1 MARDIAATLAEIDA
15 APVAATGQATSIV
28 PMRRQTIGGQIHAL
42 LRREIIVG
50 QLSPRAMLSEQ
61 ELSQRFGVSRT
72 PIREALIKLADE
84 HLVEIYPQYGSFVAP
99 IKLQDVF
106 DSQFVREALEC
117 AAIERAVERI
127 DATQIKALRA
137 VLQRQRQLHRAGDYN
152 EFFLADERMHAL
164 IMDIAG
170 HANAWRQVENA
181 KAQMDRVRHLSMRI
195 VRKRPSVI
203 AEHGLIVD
211 RLIHRDR
218 DGAQAAMRSHLRG
231 LFRSVEVLSANNA
244 GYFAASD
251 NEAPSLPPRAPPP
264 AAAKKTARR

>member
-1 MARDIAATLAEIDA
+1 MTPGIADIPAEPDA
-15 APVAATGQATSIV
+15 AQAASGQSAGIV
-28 PMRRQTIGGQIHAL
+28 PMRRQTIGGQIRAL
-42 LRREIIVG
+42 LRREIIIG
-50 QLSPRAMLSEQ
+50 QLLPRAMLSEQ

-84 HLVEIYPQYGSFVAP
+84 NLVEIYPQYGSFVAP

-106 DSQFVREALEC
+106 DSQFVRESLEC

-127 DATQIKALRA
+127 DAAQIKVLRA
-137 VLQRQRQLHRAGDYN
+137 ILQRQRQLHRSGDYN
-152 EFFLADERMHAL
+152 EFFLADERMHAF

-203 AEHGLIVD
+203 AEHSLIVD
-211 RLIHRDR
+211 RLIHRDCA
-218 DGAQAAMRSHLRG
+218 GALAAMRSHLRG
-231 LFRSVEVLSANNA
+231 LFRSVEVLSATNA
-244 GYFAASD
+244 GYFAAEGSD
-251 NEAPSLPPRAPPP
+251 AASLPSRAPP
-264 AAAKKTARR
+264 AAAATKDARR